1 MSSDFATINTANR
14 NSTCP
19 NGDTIGNASE
29 MAIRIFTPNSLI
41 ITLDVKASDTME
53 MFKANIQGHGMHL
66 DNVQMYIC
74 QLIAD
79 QCIVAELSSS
89 SQLTDNTAVDLVI
102 RAEVEKDCF
111 WGIKGGTFGR
121 MSISLAF
128 PL

>member
-1 MSSDFATINTANR
+1 MANR
-14 NSTCP
+14 NSTCLP
-19 NGDTIGNASE
+19 NGDTIGNASD
-29 MAIRIFTPNSLI
+29 MAIRIFTPNSQI

-53 MFKANIQGHGMHL
+53 MFKANIQGHRIHL

-79 QCIVAELSSS
+79 QCVIAELSSTP
-89 SQLTDNTAVDLVI
+89 QLTDNTAVDLVI
-102 RAEVEKDCF
+102 RTEVEQDCL
-111 WGIKGGTFGR
+111 GYKGGDTFGR